1 MEAFVH
7 TLGRSAKACLAGKR
21 VEELELAPHHNT
33 PRRLLGLLDIE
44 GTPTETK
51 IWAESIIHHREDLL
65 AIASLLDHGHD
76 RVIIVV
82 ASVHEY
88 VLLP

>member
-1 MEAFVH
+1 MKALVH
-7 TLGRSAKACLAGKR
+7 PLRRTAETGLARER
-21 VEELELAPHHNT
+21 VDDLVLSEHDHAA
-33 PRRLLGLLDIE
+33 RRLLGLLDIE

-65 AIASLLDHGHD
+65 AIASLLDHRHD